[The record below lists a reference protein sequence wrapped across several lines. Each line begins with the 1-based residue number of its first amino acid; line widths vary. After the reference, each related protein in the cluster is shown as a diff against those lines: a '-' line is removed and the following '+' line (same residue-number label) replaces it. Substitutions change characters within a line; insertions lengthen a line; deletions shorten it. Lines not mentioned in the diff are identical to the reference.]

1 MRKQIEFEDKVGN
14 TCIAM
19 LSQNVITDKNNIRI
33 GPIMLDDNTYNSPMV
48 LDETLAKSV
57 AAYLIYYIMFNT
69 LPTNESAYLE
79 IIKQINDLQSFGRFY
94 TSTFHSNIIDE
105 VNEETRK
112 NDEVEQAG
120 N

>member
-33 GPIMLDDNTYNSPMV
+33 GPIILDDNTYNSPMV

-69 LPTNESAYLE
+69 LPTDESAYLE
-79 IIKQINDLQSFGRFY
+79 IIKQINDLQSFGKFY
-94 TSTFHSNIIDE
+94 TNTFHANIIEE
-105 VNEETRK
+105 VNIETKQNNELERL
-112 NDEVEQAG
+112 G